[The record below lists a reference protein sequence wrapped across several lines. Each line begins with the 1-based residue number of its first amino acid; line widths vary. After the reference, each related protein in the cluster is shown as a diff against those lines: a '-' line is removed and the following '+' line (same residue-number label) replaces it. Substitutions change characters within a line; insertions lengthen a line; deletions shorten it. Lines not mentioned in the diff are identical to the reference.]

1 MRQVVHVSD
10 TLDSQSRGGAGY
22 VMVKPYPPQ
31 KGRRLSTM
39 IIKNLFEKEYRGKT
53 VRQVLSS
60 ILTLAKEKNEPVTL
74 RTAINEM
81 VVLPS
86 MTIWH
91 IDELKK
97 EFDRI
102 IDEDL

>member
-1 MRQVVHVSD
+1 
-10 TLDSQSRGGAGY
+10 
-22 VMVKPYPPQ
+22 
-31 KGRRLSTM
+31 M
-39 IIKNLFEKEYRGKT
+39 ITKNLIEKEYRGKT

-60 ILTLAKEKNEPVTL
+60 ILTLAKERNEPVTL

-86 MTIWH
+86 MTEG
-91 IDELKK
+91 DLDDLKQ

-102 IDEDL
+102 IDEEL